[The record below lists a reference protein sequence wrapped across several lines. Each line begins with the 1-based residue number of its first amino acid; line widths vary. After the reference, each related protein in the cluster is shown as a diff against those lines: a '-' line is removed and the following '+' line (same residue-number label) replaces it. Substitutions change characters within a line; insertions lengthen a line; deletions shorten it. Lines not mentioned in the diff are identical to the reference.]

1 MAIIRSIKEIT
12 LDQTIQSKLFDISVG
27 YICSETRSIHVL
39 KRSHHRCMSR
49 IMFFSSEEDPSA
61 KDIYPTW
68 SKKANLIPLN
78 MKDGELLD
86 DAWEEGFCELLKLPG
101 HRTKPL
107 SILLDI
113 SSMPRCVMAGVMA
126 TLDDFT
132 TNNSE
137 INIVVAYCLAKYSPP
152 SDRYFANKKVKPIHH
167 HFTGF
172 SLDPGLP
179 VAAVVGLGYEKGKAL
194 GAVEYIQSANSWIFI
209 PVSEEKK
216 YYKKVEQ
223 HNQTILKSVSERQK
237 FVYSVHS
244 PIHVLS
250 KLESLVSILV
260 STHKAVLLPFGPKI
274 FFFCSLLTSLV
285 HKRCAVWD
293 VSGESTKSKADVSPS
308 AFVMCLEFSMK
319 GSDDSED
326 GERSSQENDQ
336 QPQWMSRVD

>member
-1 MAIIRSIKEIT
+1 MAIIRKIAEMT
-12 LDQTIQSKLFDISVG
+12 LEQIIHSRSFDISIG

-39 KRSHHRCMSR
+39 KRAYHLCKSR
-49 IMFFSSEEDPSA
+49 IMFFSSEEDPAA
-61 KDIYPTW
+61 KDVYPTW
-68 SKKANLIPLN
+68 SKKAHLISLN
-78 MKDGELLD
+78 MKDSELLD
-86 DAWEEGFCELLKLPG
+86 DSWEEGFRELLESTN
-101 HRTKPL
+101 REAEAL
-107 SILLDI
+107 SVLLDI
-113 SSMPRCVMAGVMA
+113 SSMPRCVMAGIMA
-126 TLDDFT
+126 MLDDFT
-132 TNNSE
+132 ANKNE

-152 SDRYFANKKVKPIHH
+152 SDRYFANKKVKPVHP

-209 PVSEEKK
+209 PISEEKK

-244 PIHVLS
+244 PIHILS
-250 KLESLVSILV
+250 KLESLVSILTY
-260 STHKAVLLPFGPKI
+260 THKTVLLPFGPKI

-308 AFVMCLEFSMK
+308 AFVMCLEFSIK
-319 GSDDSED
+319 RNDDSED
-326 GERSSQENDQ
+326 SDQSSSENEKHSQ
-336 QPQWMSRVD
+336 CMSRVD

>member
-1 MAIIRSIKEIT
+1 
-12 LDQTIQSKLFDISVG
+12 
-27 YICSETRSIHVL
+27 
-39 KRSHHRCMSR
+39 
-49 IMFFSSEEDPSA
+49 MFFSSEEDPTA

-68 SKKANLIPLN
+68 SKKADLISLE

-86 DAWEEGFCELLKLPG
+86 DSWEEGFRELLES
-101 HRTKPL
+101 TKNKIEPL

-113 SSMPRCVMAGVMA
+113 SSMPRCVMAGITAM
-126 TLDDFT
+126 LDDFT
-132 TNNSE
+132 ESNSE

-152 SDRYFANKKVKPIHH
+152 SDRYFANKKVKPVHH

-172 SLDPGLP
+172 ALDPGLP

-194 GAVEYIQSANSWIFI
+194 GAVEYIQSAHSWIFI

-260 STHKAVLLPFGPKI
+260 STHKTVLLPFGPKI

-293 VSGESTKSKADVSPS
+293 VSGESPKSKADVSPS

-319 GSDDSED
+319 GNDDSEGND
-326 GERSSQENDQ
+326 GSSPGNDEQ
-336 QPQWMSRVD
+336 AQ